1 MNNYCS
7 KKKTPVNTITC
18 LLCGECLPPS
28 EREDGRMCPCE
39 EIRTKTEMTRE
50 EVIARA
56 RTLRPI
62 AEFKA
67 IGGMRYW
74 VDGKDI
80 HSQSYTW
87 DLKRLRPTGYLEEI
101 AAILTYHDCGHPSL
115 FKPSVEE
122 CVRQCPYPE
131 ATAFRILPN
140 TARYMNDRDCHEAVT
155 VYYKGPI
162 PEDILNMEIKWEVK
176 R

>member
-1 MNNYCS
+1 MRRYCI
-7 KKKTPVNTITC
+7 KKDILVRTTDC
-18 LLCGECLPPS
+18 LDCLECLPPS
-28 EREDGRMCPCE
+28 EREDGRMCPYE

-74 VDGKDI
+74 VDGCRI

-87 DLKRLRPTGYLEEI
+87 ELKRLRPTGYLEEI
-101 AAILTYHDCGHPSL
+101 AAIQTYHSCGHPSL

-140 TARYMNDRDCHEAVT
+140 TARYTNDRDCHVAVT
-155 VYYKGPI
+155 VYYRGPI
-162 PEDILNMEIKWEVK
+162 PEEILNREIEW
-176 R
+176 